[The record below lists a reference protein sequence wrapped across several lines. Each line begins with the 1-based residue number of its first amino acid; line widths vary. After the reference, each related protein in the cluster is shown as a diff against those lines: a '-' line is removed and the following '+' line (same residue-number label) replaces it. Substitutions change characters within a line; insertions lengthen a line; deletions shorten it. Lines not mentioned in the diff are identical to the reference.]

1 MTCHGILD
9 FIVWWS
15 RSPLRKIL
23 IIVCNELS
31 NRTKDRYDSKSCDV
45 DIFNDCIFSV
55 ILSPELKN
63 KLTSYENKDNKNLL
77 DNIKTIIFLITQ
89 KYKPFTTELRHT
101 LLSFVRRNQ
110 TWRVREHSTEDL
122 LLFSPRQTFH
132 RRFVALLLTANIS
145 QICCSSPHGKHFT
158 ENLLLFS
165 SRQTFH
171 RICCSSPHD
180 KHFTEDLL
188 LFSSRQTFHRRFVAL
203 LLTAND

>member
-1 MTCHGILD
+1 MKTKITKIYSTILRKLSFWLHRNTNLLQQNCGIL
-9 FIVWWS
+9 
-15 RSPLRKIL
+15 
-23 IIVCNELS
+23 C
-31 NRTKDRYDSKSCDV
+31 C
-45 DIFNDCIFSV
+45 
-55 ILSPELKN
+55 
-63 KLTSYENKDNKNLL
+63 
-77 DNIKTIIFLITQ
+77 
-89 KYKPFTTELRHT
+89 H
-101 LLSFVRRNQ
+101 SFVE
-110 TWRVREHSTEDL
+110 TKREECGNIPQKICCSSPHGKHFTEDL
-122 LLFSPRQTFH
+122 LLFSSRQTFH
-132 RRFVALLLTANIS
+132 RFVALLLTANIS